1 MNQTDSYSGSAVLVV
16 YEQNQT
22 RPLAELYIGSYLRSC
37 KQYEV
42 TAEAIGIDILR
53 VQYRQFR
60 RDLIRQI
67 VQQNLHDKA
76 LESLIHT
83 HIQQHIPAEHRE
95 KCLQDLRFDLEH
107 LAVWNIVG
115 MGISGKEL
123 EVWLRK

>member
-1 MNQTDSYSGSAVLVV
+1 MDVL
-16 YEQNQT
+16 YLQ
-22 RPLAELYIGSYLRSC
+22 LAMAFNHHLRFYRIC
-37 KQYEV
+37 NK
-42 TAEAIGIDILR
+42 TLFMRFIRIDILR

-67 VQQNLHDKA
+67 VQQNLHGTA
-76 LESLIHT
+76 LENLIHT
-83 HIQQHIPAEHRE
+83 HIQQHISAEHRE

-123 EVWLRK
+123 EAWLRK